1 MTDFNP
7 AIRSQCLV
15 HDIETDAELS
25 LDQLAEIDGGFWDF
39 LI

>member
-25 LDQLAEIDGGFWDF
+25 LDQLVEIDGGFWDF